1 MQFDTGQEDAT
12 PEKLKL
18 LDTFFSLLPA
28 TVINGPDADIPILRE
43 AVFVS
48 QSGRIKFGVEPA
60 SPKTCARN
68 CTALKPIPM
77 ESFPMEPMSPEPEP
91 MLPIPELMLPDPE
104 LLSPKLNQIDLLTPK
119 PTPMEPM
126 SPKPI
131 ALKPTPI
138 ELMSPKPSS
147 PKPTPPESES
157 SPPKTFIISQ

>member
-68 CTALKPIPM
+68 CTTLKPIPM

-91 MLPIPELMLPDPE
+91 MLPTPELMLPDPD
-104 LLSPKLNQIDLLTPK
+104 LLSPK